1 MFVYLAEPYLL
12 DIVYA
17 FNAPT
22 STALRSG
29 YLLHFHHFTLIY
41 SCLIQYVH
49 ACLPPEDRY
58 KRP

>member
-1 MFVYLAEPYLL
+1 MFVYLAEPYFL

-29 YLLHFHHFTLIY
+29 YLLHFYHFTSIY

-49 ACLPPEDRY
+49 TCLPPEDWY